1 MAGVKITVD
10 DQTCREITYDDM
22 SRNSFGENERLN
34 VDCHR
39 PYPTGRI
46 VKLWKEGVVASYHGS
61 SLNLC
66 EVQIWGKI

>member
-1 MAGVKITVD
+1 MADVTITVD
-10 DQTCREITYDDM
+10 EKTCREITYDDM
-22 SRNSFGENERLN
+22 FRNTFGENERMN

-46 VKLWKEGVVASYHGS
+46 VKLLKQGVVGSHDGS